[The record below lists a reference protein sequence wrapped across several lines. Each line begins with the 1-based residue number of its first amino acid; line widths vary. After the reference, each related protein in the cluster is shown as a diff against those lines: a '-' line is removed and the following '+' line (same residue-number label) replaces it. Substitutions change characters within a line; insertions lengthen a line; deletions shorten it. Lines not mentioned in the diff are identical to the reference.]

1 MDFFCSKFE
10 FELVIL
16 KYGKIYILLI
26 FYYWPFIFWNISPQ
40 KKLENFM
47 FWFWPYISTTT
58 TITLTWIA
66 SWDETSSKAMK
77 KKFAFQNWPQM
88 WNKRATP
95 IYASRLWYYHPSPK
109 HNVIQYEGKLHC
121 KHSVWIKNKFLKKY
135 CTKKT
140 CESSFVVFFL
150 HNE

>member
-1 MDFFCSKFE
+1 MVKF
-10 FELVIL
+10 
-16 KYGKIYILLI
+16 I
-26 FYYWPFIFWNISPQ
+26 FYSYFIIDPLYFKIFPP

-47 FWFWPYISTTT
+47 FWFWPYISTVT

-121 KHSVWIKNKFLKKY
+121 KHCVWMKLNWWNIPNW
-135 CTKKT
+135 T
-140 CESSFVVFFL
+140 CGSPSAAFF
-150 HNE
+150 NELSEWEI